1 MSFWPQLTRSSVSI
15 VNITHIKIAAQSTPK
30 YLPQTV
36 VRIRVILSE
45 VAKAGMMACNSNPKK
60 HISNL

>member
-1 MSFWPQLTRSSVSI
+1 MSFWPQMTLSSVPI
-15 VNITHIKIAAQSTPK
+15 VNIIHIKIAAQSTPK
-30 YLPQTV
+30 YFPQTV

-45 VAKAGMMACNSNPKK
+45 VAKAGMMACNSNTKK